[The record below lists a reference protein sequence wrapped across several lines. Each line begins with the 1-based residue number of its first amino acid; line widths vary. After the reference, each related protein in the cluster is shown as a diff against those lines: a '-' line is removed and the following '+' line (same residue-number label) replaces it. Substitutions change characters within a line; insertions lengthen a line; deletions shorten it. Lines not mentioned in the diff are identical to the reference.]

1 MAKKNV
7 AKRVGKSGGIAGMD
21 ASTLMAILS
30 GDEELQAKIA
40 AAPVNQRA
48 RIIER
53 ELTKKNTAS
62 IADTQEVKPKT
73 QTKRTSKDKKG
84 GERGRGVVK
93 PEVSRPKFV
102 TAASGSRSQGMLI
115 AKRAFKAMKN
125 SVPFETYKTMT
136 PVQKAEALVAA
147 IGKDKTVVGEVAEGV
162 IIGIQQR
169 ITKFAAGS
177 EAAKVLEKFGAD
189 RGVKGVKRAITA
201 GKQASAS
208 GEKRSVASRR
218 GGAGS
223 TIKPDS
229 SREAKAKQIKEPD
242 AAFRRATDPKSS
254 VSIADTAA
262 EEQAR
267 ISSSMEEYTP
277 ARAGK
282 PLFNGAEVKFVFV
295 QDGKKKKEINY
306 NDLTLEDTK
315 DIYGSGLDTT
325 VPKKGYAVVPMI
337 KDSETGEWKV
347 TPRRKTEKL
356 ERIFA
361 RAYDKDKTPPKEFGG
376 RKEKVKDLI
385 PIVERKLVERA
396 RSARGA
402 RVNRK
407 YTDAVVLET
416 VRANQQK
423 AREENRKMLD
433 KINAELD
440 KKNLTPGARAAA
452 KKAAMTKFHQ
462 DKAPIASPREI
473 ARTVLGVDDPAQ
485 ARRVSNMLAE
495 ERIKKP
501 TYAAGVGLP
510 KKKRKMI
517 LKPQN
522 ADEIKA
528 GQKAKAERVM
538 AMKNTPG
545 DAAPERKPIVG
556 KRKAIRI
563 GREVIA
569 TGTFSGPALRAPKAN
584 RVATPK
590 PSGKSSAPAVLSRE
604 SILAQLDDPK
614 EKRQLKKVMKL
625 SKDFTAPQMRTL
637 ESRGV
642 IKLTPRVKSIA
653 KNLGI
658 MGLVASAL
666 SQIGET
672 KKKRG

>member
-7 AKRVGKSGGIAGMD
+7 AKRVSKDGLAGFD
-21 ASTLMAILS
+21 ASMLMALLS
-30 GDEELQAKIA
+30 GDEELKAKVL
-40 AAPVNQRA
+40 AAPPNQRA

-53 ELTKKNTAS
+53 DLVKKNTAS
-62 IADTQEVKPKT
+62 VADTQDVKPKT
-73 QTKRTSKDKKG
+73 QGKRTKKG
-84 GERGRGVVK
+84 GERGKGVVK
-93 PEVSRPKFV
+93 PEVSRPKSP

-115 AKRAFKAMKN
+115 AKRAFKAMKK

-189 RGVKGVKRAITA
+189 RGVKGIKRAITA

-229 SREAKAKQIKEPD
+229 SREAKAKQIEETD
-242 AAFRRATDPKSS
+242 AAFRRRTDPKSS
-254 VSIADTAA
+254 VSIADSAA
-262 EEQAR
+262 EEQAK
-267 ISSSMEEYTP
+267 ISSSMEERTP

-282 PLFNGAEVKFVFV
+282 PLFQGAEIKFVFT
-295 QDGKKKKEINY
+295 DNGKKTREVLYSDITLDDTYEIAG
-306 NDLTLEDTK
+306 DGLGK
-315 DIYGSGLDTT
+315 DI
-325 VPKKGYAVVPMI
+325 PKKGTAIIPMI
-337 KDSETGEWKV
+337 KDPETGEFKV
-347 TPRRKTEKL
+347 APRRKLEKL
-356 ERIFA
+356 QRVFERA
-361 RAYDKDKTPPKEFGG
+361 ADKDKTPPQEFGG

-385 PIVERKLVERA
+385 PVGERKLVERA

-416 VRANQQK
+416 VRANQEK
-423 AREENRKMLD
+423 ARAENRKMLD

-440 KKNLTPGARAAA
+440 KKNLTPGERAAA

-462 DKAPIASPREI
+462 EKAPIASPREI
-473 ARTVLGVDDPAQ
+473 ARTVLGVDDAAQ
-485 ARRVSNMLAE
+485 ARRVSNIIAA

-501 TYAAGVGLP
+501 TYAAGIGLP
-510 KKKRKMI
+510 KKRKMT

-522 ADEIKA
+522 VDEIKA
-528 GQKAKAERVM
+528 GQKAKADRVM

-556 KRKAIRI
+556 KRKAIKI
-563 GREVIA
+563 GREVVA

-604 SILAQLDDPK
+604 AILAQLDDPK

-625 SKDFTAPQMRTL
+625 SRDFTAPQMRTL
-637 ESRGV
+637 ASRGV

-653 KNLGI
+653 KNLGM

>member
-30 GDEELQAKIA
+30 GDEELKAKIA
-40 AAPVNQRA
+40 AAPANQRA

-62 IADTQEVKPKT
+62 VADTLEVKPKT
-73 QTKRTSKDKKG
+73 QKKATKKG
-84 GERGRGVVK
+84 GERGKGVVK
-93 PEVSRPKFV
+93 PEVSRPKSV

-254 VSIADTAA
+254 VSIADTAS

-267 ISSSMEEYTP
+267 ISSSQEEYTP

-282 PLFNGAEVKFVFV
+282 PLFNGAEVKFVYIT
-295 QDGKKKKEINY
+295 DGKKVKEVNY
-306 NDLTLEDTK
+306 NDLTLSQTEEINSK
-315 DIYGSGLDTT
+315 LTT
-325 VPKKGYAVVPMI
+325 EVPKKGSVIVPMI
-337 KDSETGEWKV
+337 KNAETGEWGM

-356 ERIFA
+356 GRIFE
-361 RAYDKDKTPPKEFGG
+361 RAAKAKKIAPKEFGG
-376 RKEKVKDLI
+376 RKEKVKDLV
-385 PIVERKLVERA
+385 PIVERKLVERS

-416 VRANQQK
+416 VRANQEK
-423 AREENRKMLD
+423 ARSENRKMLD
-433 KINAELD
+433 KINEELD
-440 KKNLTPGARAAA
+440 KKNLTPGERAAA

-462 DKAPIASPREI
+462 EKAPIASPREI

-485 ARRVSNMLAE
+485 ARRVSNMIAE

-510 KKKRKMI
+510 KKRKMT

-522 ADEIKA
+522 VDEIKA
-528 GQKAKAERVM
+528 GQKAKADRVM

-563 GREVIA
+563 GKEVIA

-590 PSGKSSAPAVLSRE
+590 PSGKASAPAVLSRE

-637 ESRGV
+637 ASRGV

>member
-30 GDEELQAKIA
+30 GDEELKAKIA
-40 AAPVNQRA
+40 AAPANQRA

-53 ELTKKNTAS
+53 ELSKKSGAS
-62 IADTQEVKPKT
+62 VADTQGEKPKT
-73 QTKRTSKDKKG
+73 QKKPAKKG
-84 GERGRGVVK
+84 GERGKGVVK
-93 PEVSRPKFV
+93 PEVSRPKSP

-115 AKRAFKAMKN
+115 AKRAFKAMKK
-125 SVPFETYKTMT
+125 SVPFETYRAMT
-136 PVQKAEALVAA
+136 PAQKAEALVSA

-169 ITKFAAGS
+169 LTKFATGS

-189 RGVKGVKRAITA
+189 RGVKGTKRAITA

-229 SREAKAKQIKEPD
+229 SRETKAKQIKEPD
-242 AAFRRATDPKSS
+242 AAFRRSIDSKSS
-254 VSIADTAA
+254 VGIADSALD
-262 EEQAR
+262 EQQKM
-267 ISSSMEEYTP
+267 SSSLEKVTS

-282 PLFNGAEVKFVFV
+282 ALFNGAEVKFVYIT
-295 QDGKKKKEINY
+295 DGKKVKEVNY
-306 NDLTLEDTK
+306 NDLTPAQTGEINSKL
-315 DIYGSGLDTT
+315 TT
-325 VPKKGYAVVPMI
+325 EVPKKGSVIVPMI
-337 KDSETGEWKV
+337 KDAESGEWRM

-356 ERIFA
+356 GRIFE
-361 RAYDKDKTPPKEFGG
+361 RAAKSGKAAPKEFGA
-376 RKEKVKDLI
+376 RKGNIKDLS
-385 PIVERKLVERA
+385 PIGERKLVERA

-402 RVNRK
+402 RTNRK

-416 VRANQQK
+416 VRANQEK
-423 AREENRKMLD
+423 ARAENRKMLD

-440 KKNLTPGARAAA
+440 KKNLTPGERAAA
-452 KKAAMTKFHQ
+452 KKTAMTKFHQ
-462 DKAPIASPREI
+462 EKAPIASPREI

-495 ERIKKP
+495 TRIKKP
-501 TYAAGVGLP
+501 DYAAGIGLP
-510 KKKRKMI
+510 KKKKMN
-517 LKPQN
+517 LKPQDP
-522 ADEIKA
+522 DEIKA
-528 GQKAKAERVM
+528 GQKAKADRVM

-556 KRKAIRI
+556 KRKAVRI
-563 GREVIA
+563 GKEVIA

-584 RVATPK
+584 RVAAPK
-590 PSGKSSAPAVLSRE
+590 PSGKPSAPGVLSRE

-625 SKDFTAPQMRTL
+625 SKDFTAPQMRML
-637 ESRGV
+637 EKRGV
-642 IKLTPRVKSIA
+642 IKLTPKVKSVA